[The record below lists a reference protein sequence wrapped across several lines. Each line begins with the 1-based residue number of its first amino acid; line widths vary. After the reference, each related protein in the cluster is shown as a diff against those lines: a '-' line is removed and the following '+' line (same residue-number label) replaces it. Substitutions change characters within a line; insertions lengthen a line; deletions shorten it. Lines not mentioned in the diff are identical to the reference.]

1 MHAAHVLTYGRAVS
15 ESGFATARAV
25 IVYSILRIGIFLAA
39 WALVWYLTPLDAL
52 WAAIAGLLIS
62 GAVSLVV
69 LDRQRGRVGRATG
82 RFFSRINERIDAATR
97 AEDLDEPWPP
107 VPASRDGEQEPEH
120 EAVGQHQDP
129 GARER
134 GDEAGSL
141 GAAEHGA
148 QGSDGEQA
156 GGARQDD
163 ER

>member
-1 MHAAHVLTYGRAVS
+1 MHAAHVLTYGRCVS

-25 IVYSILRIGIFLAA
+25 IVYSILRVGIFLAA

-107 VPASRDGEQEPEH
+107 VAASRDGEQQPEN

-129 GARER
+129 GAGER
-134 GDEAGSL
+134 GDEPGSL
-141 GAAEHGA
+141 GATENGA

-156 GGARQDD
+156 GGARQHH

>member
-1 MHAAHVLTYGRAVS
+1 MHVARRLTYGRAVP
-15 ESGFATARAV
+15 ESRFATARAV

-39 WALVWYLTPLDAL
+39 WALIWYLTPLDAL
-52 WAAIAGLLIS
+52 WAAVAGLLIS

-107 VPASRDGEQEPEH
+107 VPASRDGEQQPEH
-120 EAVGQHQDP
+120 ETVRQHQDA
-129 GARER
+129 GAGES
-134 GDEAGSL
+134 GDEPGTL
-141 GAAEHGA
+141 GTAEHGA
-148 QGSDGEQA
+148 QGGDGEQA
-156 GGARQDD
+156 GGAREHD